1 MNANEGHFGFME
13 QENNIEI
20 PFFQRPY
27 VWSKPQWE
35 QLFDDLFYSFKEKR
49 PHFLGSIILKQLSS
63 SMGNGSRR
71 SLIDGQQRLTTFSIL
86 VKSIYDM
93 LDEVRMN
100 DYAGYLYAKPRS
112 EKNPKIKHSHINR
125 ASFESII
132 KAKNYLEFYEAKN
145 DDKLISCYKY
155 FSERLKNSNL
165 ESSDIVRFLDYIL
178 EMKLWVVIN
187 LDENEDEQKIFD
199 SINSAGLVL
208 SSMDIIK
215 NAIFDRL
222 IKSGNMG
229 DEKAKEIYDK
239 CWKSI
244 FEGSNERLKFWE
256 EKASR
261 RYRSEILLYAYAL
274 IKGFFNIEKH
284 TQDGLSMLYKEYI
297 KDKSQDEVLDII
309 KEINRYANLFYELPW
324 ADKGET
330 FKFSDNEKR
339 LLHIMSISEYNVFI
353 PLILKLRSLKLDKD
367 ELGEC
372 YVMLENFIIRH
383 WLCKKATN
391 SISKIVGNN
400 IKNIDGKESMKQK
413 LFIPDSEGKPKLN
426 ITSDDEIKEA
436 LLKKIS
442 NDRASLVLFWIELY
456 NCRSEKNDISEL
468 QYTYTLEHLMPQ
480 TWQENWSNVG
490 KNDETAKG
498 LIYQIGNMTLLKSK
512 LNTAIQNNN
521 WDKKREEIQKH
532 AMLKITQEVTKN
544 RAWNKSKIEERS
556 EKIFND
562 FLKIWQNPTIN

>member
-1 MNANEGHFGFME
+1 VKADEGSFGFMRE
-13 QENNIEI
+13 ENNIEI

-27 VWSKPQWE
+27 VWNKVQWE
-35 QLFDDLFYSFKEKR
+35 QLFNDLLNSFREQR
-49 PHFLGSIILKQLSS
+49 LHFLGSIILKQLPS
-63 SMGNGSRR
+63 SMGEGSRR

-86 VKSIYDM
+86 VKSIYD
-93 LDEVRMN
+93 LLEEDRLV
-100 DYAGYLYAKPRS
+100 DYVGFLYAEPTKY
-112 EKNPKIKHSHINR
+112 KNPKIKHSHINR
-125 ASFESII
+125 SSFEAII
-132 KAKNYLEFYEAKN
+132 KAKDYSEVCESEC
-145 DDKLISCYKY
+145 DDKLFACYKY
-155 FSERLKNSNL
+155 FSEKLKESGLKNNEIINFL
-165 ESSDIVRFLDYIL
+165 NYIVRT
-178 EMKLWVVIN
+178 ELWVVIN
-187 LDENEDEQKIFD
+187 LNGNEDEQKIFD
-199 SINSAGLVL
+199 SINSAGLIL

-222 IKSGNMG
+222 IKSSEMSE
-229 DEKAKEIYDK
+229 EKANEIYNEY
-239 CWKSI
+239 WKSI

-297 KDKSQDEVLDII
+297 KDKSQDDVLDII

-330 FKFSDNEKR
+330 FKFSDSEKR
-339 LLHIMSISEYNVFI
+339 LLHIMSISEYNIFI
-353 PLILKLRSLKLDKD
+353 PVVLKLRSLELDKK
-367 ELGEC
+367 ELDEC
-372 YVMLENFIIRH
+372 YAMLENFIIRH
-383 WLCKKATN
+383 WLCKKVTN
-391 SISKIVGNN
+391 SINKVIGRNL
-400 IKNIDGKESMKQK
+400 KNINGKDSMQK
-413 LFIPDSEGKPKLN
+413 FIASFEVTGDE
-426 ITSDDEIKEA
+426 EIKEA
-436 LLKKIS
+436 MFNIDNK
-442 NDRASLVLFWIELY
+442 RASLVLFWIELY

-490 KNDETAKG
+490 KNDEIAKG

-544 RAWNKSKIEERS
+544 RAWNKNKIEERS

>member
-1 MNANEGHFGFME
+1 MKANEGRFGFMRD
-13 QENNIEI
+13 ENNIEI

-27 VWSKPQWE
+27 VWNKVQWE
-35 QLFDDLFYSFKEKR
+35 QLFDDLLNSFKEQR
-49 PHFLGSIILKQLSS
+49 LHFLGSIILKQLPS
-63 SMGNGSRR
+63 SMGEGSRR

-86 VKSIYDM
+86 VKSIYDL
-93 LDEVRMN
+93 LDEDRLV
-100 DYAGYLYAKPRS
+100 DYVSFLYAEPTKD
-112 EKNPKIKHSHINR
+112 KNPKIKHSHINR
-125 ASFESII
+125 ASFEAII
-132 KAKNYLEFYEAKN
+132 KAKDYSEVCESKS
-145 DDKLISCYKY
+145 DDKLLACYKY
-155 FSERLKNSNL
+155 FSERLKD
-165 ESSDIVRFLDYIL
+165 SDLGKNEIINFLNYIIRAQ
-178 EMKLWVVIN
+178 LWVVID
-187 LDENEDEQKIFD
+187 LEGSEDEQKIFD
-199 SINSAGLVL
+199 SINSAGMVL

-222 IKSGNMG
+222 IKSGNMS

-239 CWKSI
+239 YWKSI
-244 FEGSNERLKFWE
+244 FEGSNEHLKFWE

-261 RYRSEILLYAYAL
+261 RYRSEILLYAYGL

-309 KEINRYANLFYELPW
+309 KDINWYANLFYELPW

-339 LLHIMSISEYNVFI
+339 LLHIMSISEYNVFV

-372 YVMLENFIIRH
+372 YGMIENFIIRH

-391 SISKIVGNN
+391 SINKVIGNN
-400 IKNIDGKESMKQK
+400 IKDINSKESMQNIFK
-413 LFIPDSEGKPKLN
+413 LDPEKKVRLETTN
-426 ITSDDEIKEA
+426 NDEIKEA
-436 LLKKIS
+436 LLKIDNK
-442 NDRASLVLFWIELY
+442 RASLVLFWMELY
-456 NCRSEKNDISEL
+456 NCRSEKNDVSEL
-468 QYTYTLEHLMPQ
+468 QYVYTLEHLMPQ
-480 TWQENWSNVG
+480 KWQENWLSIG
-490 KNDETAKG
+490 ENDEEADR

-544 RAWNKSKIEERS
+544 EAWNKNKIEERS
-556 EKIFND
+556 EKIFNN
-562 FLKIWQNPTIN
+562 FLEIWQNIKIN

>member
-1 MNANEGHFGFME
+1 MKADEGSFGFMRE
-13 QENNIEI
+13 ENNIEI

-27 VWSKPQWE
+27 VWNKVQWE
-35 QLFDDLFYSFKEKR
+35 QLFNDLLNSFREQR
-49 PHFLGSIILKQLSS
+49 LHFLGSIILKQLPS
-63 SMGNGSRR
+63 SMGEGSRR

-86 VKSIYDM
+86 VKSIYD
-93 LDEVRMN
+93 LLEEDRLV
-100 DYAGYLYAKPRS
+100 DYVGFLYAEPTKY
-112 EKNPKIKHSHINR
+112 KNPKIKHSHINR
-125 ASFESII
+125 SSFEAII
-132 KAKNYLEFYEAKN
+132 KAKDYSEVCESEC
-145 DDKLISCYKY
+145 DDKLFACYKY
-155 FSERLKNSNL
+155 FSEKLKESGLKNNEIINFL
-165 ESSDIVRFLDYIL
+165 NYIVRT
-178 EMKLWVVIN
+178 ELWVVIN
-187 LDENEDEQKIFD
+187 LNGNEDEQKIFD
-199 SINSAGLVL
+199 SINSAGLIL

-222 IKSGNMG
+222 IKSSEMSE
-229 DEKAKEIYDK
+229 EKANEIYNEY
-239 CWKSI
+239 WKSI

-297 KDKSQDEVLDII
+297 KDKSQDEVFDII
-309 KEINRYANLFYELPW
+309 KEINWYANLFYELPW

-330 FKFSDNEKR
+330 FKFSDSEKR
-339 LLHIMSISEYNVFI
+339 LLHIMSISEYNIFI
-353 PLILKLRSLKLDKD
+353 PVVLKLRSLELDKK
-367 ELGEC
+367 ELDEC
-372 YVMLENFIIRH
+372 YAMLENFIIRH
-383 WLCKKATN
+383 WLCKKVTN
-391 SISKIVGNN
+391 SINKVIGRNL
-400 IKNIDGKESMKQK
+400 KNINGKDSMQK
-413 LFIPDSEGKPKLN
+413 FIASFEVTGDE
-426 ITSDDEIKEA
+426 EIKEA
-436 LLKKIS
+436 MFNIDNK
-442 NDRASLVLFWIELY
+442 RASLVLFWIELY

-490 KNDETAKG
+490 KNDEIAKG

-532 AMLKITQEVTKN
+532 AMLKITQEVIKN
-544 RAWNKSKIEERS
+544 RVWNKSKIEERS

>member
-1 MNANEGHFGFME
+1 MKADEGSFGFMRD
-13 QENNIEI
+13 ENNIEI

-27 VWSKPQWE
+27 VWSKVQWE
-35 QLFDDLFYSFKEKR
+35 QLFNDLLNSFREQR
-49 PHFLGSIILKQLSS
+49 LHFLGSIILKQLPS
-63 SMGNGSRR
+63 SMGEGSRR

-86 VKSIYDM
+86 VKSIYD
-93 LDEVRMN
+93 LLEEDRLV
-100 DYAGYLYAKPRS
+100 DYVGFLYAEPTKY
-112 EKNPKIKHSHINR
+112 KNPKIKHSHINR
-125 ASFESII
+125 SSFEAII
-132 KAKNYLEFYEAKN
+132 KAKDYSEVCESES
-145 DDKLISCYKY
+145 DDKLFACYKY
-155 FSERLKNSNL
+155 FSERLK
-165 ESSDIVRFLDYIL
+165 ESGLKNNEIINFLNYIVRT
-178 EMKLWVVIN
+178 ELWVVIN
-187 LDENEDEQKIFD
+187 LNGNEDEQKIFD
-199 SINSAGLVL
+199 SINSAGLIL

-222 IKSGNMG
+222 IKSSEMSE
-229 DEKAKEIYDK
+229 EKAKEIYDEF
-239 CWKSI
+239 WKSI

-274 IKGFFNIEKH
+274 IKGFFEIEKH

-339 LLHIMSISEYNVFI
+339 LLHIMSISEYNIFI
-353 PLILKLRSLKLDKD
+353 PVVLKLRSLELDKK
-367 ELGEC
+367 ELDEC
-372 YVMLENFIIRH
+372 YAMLENFIIRH
-383 WLCKKATN
+383 WLCKKVTN
-391 SISKIVGNN
+391 SINKVIGRNL
-400 IKNIDGKESMKQK
+400 KNINGKDSMQK
-413 LFIPDSEGKPKLN
+413 FIASFEVTGDE
-426 ITSDDEIKEA
+426 EIKEA
-436 LLKKIS
+436 MFDIDNK
-442 NDRASLVLFWIELY
+442 RASLVLFWIELY

-490 KNDETAKG
+490 KNDEIAKG

-544 RAWNKSKIEERS
+544 RAWNKNKIEERS

>member
-1 MNANEGHFGFME
+1 MKADEGSFGFMRE
-13 QENNIEI
+13 ENNIEI

-27 VWSKPQWE
+27 VWNKVQWE
-35 QLFDDLFYSFKEKR
+35 QLFNDLLNSFREQR
-49 PHFLGSIILKQLSS
+49 LHFLGSIILKQLPS
-63 SMGNGSRR
+63 SMGEGSRR

-86 VKSIYDM
+86 VKSIYD
-93 LDEVRMN
+93 LLEEDRLV
-100 DYAGYLYAKPRS
+100 DYVGFLYAEPTKY
-112 EKNPKIKHSHINR
+112 KNPKIKHSHINR
-125 ASFESII
+125 SSFEAII
-132 KAKNYLEFYEAKN
+132 KAKDYSEVCESEC
-145 DDKLISCYKY
+145 DDKLFACYKY
-155 FSERLKNSNL
+155 FSEKLKESGLKNNEIINFL
-165 ESSDIVRFLDYIL
+165 NYIVRT
-178 EMKLWVVIN
+178 ELWVVIN
-187 LDENEDEQKIFD
+187 LNGNEDEQKIFD
-199 SINSAGLVL
+199 SINSAGLIL

-222 IKSGNMG
+222 IKSSEMSE
-229 DEKAKEIYDK
+229 EKANEIYNEY
-239 CWKSI
+239 WKSI

-309 KEINRYANLFYELPW
+309 KEINWYANLFYELPW

-330 FKFSDNEKR
+330 FKFSDSEKR
-339 LLHIMSISEYNVFI
+339 LLHIMSISEYNIFI
-353 PLILKLRSLKLDKD
+353 PVVLKLRSLELDKK
-367 ELGEC
+367 ELDEC
-372 YVMLENFIIRH
+372 YAMLENFIIRH
-383 WLCKKATN
+383 WLCKKVTN
-391 SISKIVGNN
+391 SINKVIGRNL
-400 IKNIDGKESMKQK
+400 KNINGKDSMQK
-413 LFIPDSEGKPKLN
+413 FIASFEVTGDE
-426 ITSDDEIKEA
+426 EIKEA
-436 LLKKIS
+436 MFNIDNK
-442 NDRASLVLFWIELY
+442 RASLVLFWIELY

-490 KNDETAKG
+490 KNDEIAKG

-544 RAWNKSKIEERS
+544 RAWNKNKIEERS

>member
-1 MNANEGHFGFME
+1 MKADEGSFGFMRD
-13 QENNIEI
+13 ENNIEI

-27 VWSKPQWE
+27 VWSKVQWE
-35 QLFDDLFYSFKEKR
+35 QLFNDLLNSFREQR
-49 PHFLGSIILKQLSS
+49 LHFLGSIILKQLPS
-63 SMGNGSRR
+63 SMGEGSRR

-86 VKSIYDM
+86 VKSIYDL
-93 LDEVRMN
+93 LDEDRLV
-100 DYAGYLYAKPRS
+100 DYVGFLYAEPTKD
-112 EKNPKIKHSHINR
+112 KNPKIKHSHINR
-125 ASFESII
+125 SSFEAII
-132 KAKNYLEFYEAKN
+132 KAKDYSEVCESKG
-145 DDKLISCYKY
+145 DDKLFACYKY
-155 FSERLKNSNL
+155 FSERLK
-165 ESSDIVRFLDYIL
+165 ESGLKNNEIINFLNYVVKTD
-178 EMKLWVVIN
+178 LWVVID
-187 LDENEDEQKIFD
+187 LKGNEDEQKIFD

-222 IKSGNMG
+222 IKSSNMSE
-229 DEKAKEIYDK
+229 EKAKEIYDK
-239 CWKSI
+239 FWKSI

-339 LLHIMSISEYNVFI
+339 LLHIMSISEYNIFT
-353 PLILKLRSLKLDKD
+353 PLVLKLRSLELDKK
-367 ELGEC
+367 ELDEC
-372 YVMLENFIIRH
+372 YAMLENFIIRH
-383 WLCKKATN
+383 WLCKKVTN
-391 SISKIVGNN
+391 SINKVIGRN
-400 IKNIDGKESMKQK
+400 IKNINGKDSMQK
-413 LFIPDSEGKPKLN
+413 FIASFEVTGDE
-426 ITSDDEIKEA
+426 EIKEA
-436 LLKKIS
+436 LLEIDNK
-442 NDRASLVLFWIELY
+442 RASLVLFWIELY

-544 RAWNKSKIEERS
+544 RVWNKSKIEERS

>member
-1 MNANEGHFGFME
+1 MKADEGSFGFMRD
-13 QENNIEI
+13 ENNIEI

-27 VWSKPQWE
+27 VWSKVQWE
-35 QLFDDLFYSFKEKR
+35 QLFNDLLNSFREQR
-49 PHFLGSIILKQLSS
+49 LHFLGSIILKQLPS
-63 SMGNGSRR
+63 SMGEGSRR

-86 VKSIYDM
+86 VKSIYD
-93 LDEVRMN
+93 LLEEDRLV
-100 DYAGYLYAKPRS
+100 DYVGFLYAEPTKY
-112 EKNPKIKHSHINR
+112 KNPKIKHSHINR
-125 ASFESII
+125 SSFEAII
-132 KAKNYLEFYEAKN
+132 KAKDYSEVCESES
-145 DDKLISCYKY
+145 DDKLFACYKY
-155 FSERLKNSNL
+155 FSERLK
-165 ESSDIVRFLDYIL
+165 ESGLKNNEIINFLNYIVRT
-178 EMKLWVVIN
+178 ELWVVIN
-187 LDENEDEQKIFD
+187 LNGNEDEQKIFD
-199 SINSAGLVL
+199 SINSAGLIL

-222 IKSGNMG
+222 IKSSEMSE
-229 DEKAKEIYDK
+229 EKAKEIYDEF
-239 CWKSI
+239 WKSI

-274 IKGFFNIEKH
+274 IKGFFEIEKH

-339 LLHIMSISEYNVFI
+339 LLHIMSISEYNIFI
-353 PLILKLRSLKLDKD
+353 PVVLKLRSLELDKK
-367 ELGEC
+367 ELDEC
-372 YVMLENFIIRH
+372 YAMLENFIIRH
-383 WLCKKATN
+383 WLCKKVTN
-391 SISKIVGNN
+391 SINKVIGRNL
-400 IKNIDGKESMKQK
+400 KNINGKDSMQK
-413 LFIPDSEGKPKLN
+413 FIASFEVTGDE
-426 ITSDDEIKEA
+426 EIKEA
-436 LLKKIS
+436 MFDIDNK
-442 NDRASLVLFWIELY
+442 RASLVLFWIELY

-556 EKIFND
+556 EKIFNY